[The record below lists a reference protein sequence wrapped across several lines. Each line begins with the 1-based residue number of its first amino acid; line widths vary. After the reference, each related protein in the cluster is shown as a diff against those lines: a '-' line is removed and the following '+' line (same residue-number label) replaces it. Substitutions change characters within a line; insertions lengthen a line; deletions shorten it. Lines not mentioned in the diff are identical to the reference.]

1 MVGFCAPGVFYGALF
16 SVSEHQAESQSAVM
30 WEGKTMVEKRSV
42 THRINRR
49 AFVAGTSAALAMG
62 MLESEAPSQTG
73 GTSAVKLAIEG
84 GEKAVTRSPGS
95 GMRWGDRELKQLQE
109 ML

>member
-1 MVGFCAPGVFYGALF
+1 
-16 SVSEHQAESQSAVM
+16 
-30 WEGKTMVEKRSV
+30 MVEKRSV

-109 ML
+109 MLQQSSLFYWNGPKRPFSRSGSKRFVR